1 MIEHLFLDTE
11 TFSPVDL
18 KKSGSYA
25 YAEHPETEI
34 LICSYA
40 IDDGQAQV
48 WDCTDG
54 SRMPEDLKAAL
65 RQVRRHKAKLV
76 MQNGLMFDRLVMRN
90 CWDMDIDPRDI
101 LDTMVM
107 AFRHSLPGS
116 LAMQCEVLQID
127 DSLAKDKRG
136 KALIQ
141 RFCKP
146 TPKNYKVR
154 RYSRE
159 THPAEWA
166 EFIEYARSDITAM
179 REVFHAMPDWG
190 NIEFENTVLAIDQR
204 INDRGFFVD
213 TALANAAIDAVKQHK
228 IELQAEANEKW
239 GAGLTGAAFLPTLRD
254 LAPAHEILNAQ
265 KSTLNDLLAD
275 DDLPDD
281 ARTIIEMRLG
291 ASSTASTKYNPLLLG
306 LSGDGRRR
314 GCLQYGGAKRTLR
327 WAGKGFQ
334 PQNLARGFFSD
345 DPKNK
350 KKKIR
355 PEWASDK
362 DWWRIL
368 HPLSVGIEM
377 LLKGKAHWCYDV
389 AKLTAST
396 VRSCI
401 IPEPG
406 KKLVQAD
413 YSNVEGRG
421 LAWSAGEDTAL
432 DTFRAGLDI
441 YCVTAG
447 KMFGMDPDYIKE
459 SRSDLR
465 QIGKACLHRHTQ
477 VLTDT
482 GFKDIMAVSSNDKV
496 WNGEKWV
503 STSGAKLMGWKPVI
517 TLDGVRMTED
527 HRILSNS
534 WKEAKQLASNDSM
547 LRRALET
554 GSAAWSSFES
564 YQKEMGIDSC
574 SHNATAGNCRVES
587 CSTTCATGKQRN
599 AMPAPWKPQRNTENS
614 ISATKTQCPTTIT
627 GHDCSI
633 DCRQLSLDATTR
645 EIGGLKTTAA
655 GGFLFTKNG
664 TLTKGRFSSTFKLWR
679 AGITQSS
686 KWTEKTTTAT
696 MNLETFGLSAV
707 RRTSIIDGAL
717 LSFSGATMLPL
728 PALLNSNGKLQH
740 CEPVYDL
747 INVGYGNRFLIKSA
761 SGYLLAHNCELGLGY
776 GGGVAAFLTFA
787 KNLGLDLYA
796 MAETMKGTFPDHIWA
811 AAKRGYEY
819 ARIQEKNKKGFAG
832 QKAERPSYDL
842 PKNVWLTCD
851 SIKRMWRE
859 SHPKTCAF
867 WNDLES
873 AAMNA
878 VKNPGKSYWAGAE
891 VRENGDRAIRI
902 RRTKGKDGSPGW
914 WLQVELPS
922 GRILSYPGIGISV
935 EKLASDID
943 EDLYPNLAAREITY
957 RERIRYMGENQTT
970 RQWGKQ
976 YTYGGKLAENVTQAL
991 CRDLL
996 ANALVTVENAGWPI
1010 ILHVHDEI
1018 VTEVPNTPEHTVAE
1032 LERMMCDLPAWAAG
1046 FPLAAEGAELMRYAK

>member
-1 MIEHLFLDTE
+1 MELLFLDTE

-25 YAEHPETEI
+25 YAEHAETEI

-40 IDDGQAQV
+40 IDDGPAQV

-54 SRMPEDLKAAL
+54 SRMPDDLKTAL
-65 RQVRRHKAKLV
+65 RRVRRHKAKLV

-90 CWDMDIDPRDI
+90 CWGMDIDPRDI

-107 AFRHSLPGS
+107 AFRHSLPGG

-159 THPAEWA
+159 THPSEWA

-228 IELQAEANEKW
+228 IQLQAEANEKW
-239 GAGLTGAAFLPTLRD
+239 GAGLTGAAFLPLLRD
-254 LAPAHEILNAQ
+254 LANKGDLGHKWFEIPNAQ

-334 PQNLARGFFSD
+334 PQNLARGHFSGD
-345 DPKNK
+345 ELDT
-350 KKKIR
+350 
-355 PEWASDK
+355 
-362 DWWRIL
+362 
-368 HPLSVGIEM
+368 GIKM

-389 AKLTAST
+389 SKLTAST
-396 VRSCI
+396 VRGCI

-406 KKLVQAD
+406 NKLVVAD

-421 LAWSAGEDTAL
+421 LAWLAGEETAL
-432 DTFRAGLDI
+432 ATFLAGLDI

-447 KMFGMDPDYIKE
+447 KMFGLDPDHIKQV
-459 SRSDLR
+459 RKDLR
-465 QIGKACLHRHTQ
+465 QIGKA
-477 VLTDT
+477 
-482 GFKDIMAVSSNDKV
+482 
-496 WNGEKWV
+496 
-503 STSGAKLMGWKPVI
+503 
-517 TLDGVRMTED
+517 
-527 HRILSNS
+527 
-534 WKEAKQLASNDSM
+534 
-547 LRRALET
+547 
-554 GSAAWSSFES
+554 
-564 YQKEMGIDSC
+564 
-574 SHNATAGNCRVES
+574 
-587 CSTTCATGKQRN
+587 
-599 AMPAPWKPQRNTENS
+599 
-614 ISATKTQCPTTIT
+614 
-627 GHDCSI
+627 
-633 DCRQLSLDATTR
+633 
-645 EIGGLKTTAA
+645 
-655 GGFLFTKNG
+655 
-664 TLTKGRFSSTFKLWR
+664 
-679 AGITQSS
+679 
-686 KWTEKTTTAT
+686 
-696 MNLETFGLSAV
+696 
-707 RRTSIIDGAL
+707 
-717 LSFSGATMLPL
+717 
-728 PALLNSNGKLQH
+728 
-740 CEPVYDL
+740 
-747 INVGYGNRFLIKSA
+747 
-761 SGYLLAHNCELGLGY
+761 CELGLGY

-796 MAETMKGTFPDHIWA
+796 MADTMKGTFPDHIWA

-878 VKNPGKSYWAGAE
+878 IKNPGKSYWAGAE

-935 EKLASDID
+935 EKQID
-943 EDLYPNLAAREITY
+943 EDDDRTEY

-1018 VTEVPNTPEHTVAE
+1018 VTEVPNTPEYTANA
-1032 LERMMCDLPAWAAG
+1032 LEDLMCILPTWAAG
-1046 FPLAAEGAELMRYAK
+1046 FPLAAEGQELSRYAK

>member
-1 MIEHLFLDTE
+1 MELLFLDTE

-40 IDDGQAQV
+40 IDDGPARV

-54 SRMPEDLKAAL
+54 SRMPDDLKAAL

-90 CWDMDIDPRDI
+90 CWGMDIDPRDI

-228 IELQAEANEKW
+228 IELQQEANEKW

-254 LAPAHEILNAQ
+254 LAPAHDILNAQ

-334 PQNLARGFFSD
+334 PQNLARGHFSGD
-345 DPKNK
+345 ELDTG
-350 KKKIR
+350 IR
-355 PEWASDK
+355 
-362 DWWRIL
+362 
-368 HPLSVGIEM
+368 M

-389 AKLTAST
+389 SKLTAST
-396 VRSCI
+396 VRGCI

-406 KKLVQAD
+406 NKLVVAD

-421 LAWSAGEDTAL
+421 LAWLAGEETAL
-432 DTFRAGLDI
+432 ATFRAGTDI
-441 YCVTAG
+441 YKVLASSMFKVAYEDVT
-447 KMFGMDPDYIKE
+447 KDQ
-459 SRSDLR
+459 R
-465 QIGKACLHRHTQ
+465 QIAKAA
-477 VLTDT
+477 
-482 GFKDIMAVSSNDKV
+482 I
-496 WNGEKWV
+496 
-503 STSGAKLMGWKPVI
+503 
-517 TLDGVRMTED
+517 
-527 HRILSNS
+527 
-534 WKEAKQLASNDSM
+534 
-547 LRRALET
+547 
-554 GSAAWSSFES
+554 
-564 YQKEMGIDSC
+564 
-574 SHNATAGNCRVES
+574 
-587 CSTTCATGKQRN
+587 
-599 AMPAPWKPQRNTENS
+599 
-614 ISATKTQCPTTIT
+614 
-627 GHDCSI
+627 
-633 DCRQLSLDATTR
+633 
-645 EIGGLKTTAA
+645 
-655 GGFLFTKNG
+655 
-664 TLTKGRFSSTFKLWR
+664 
-679 AGITQSS
+679 
-686 KWTEKTTTAT
+686 
-696 MNLETFGLSAV
+696 
-707 RRTSIIDGAL
+707 
-717 LSFSGATMLPL
+717 
-728 PALLNSNGKLQH
+728 
-740 CEPVYDL
+740 
-747 INVGYGNRFLIKSA
+747 
-761 SGYLLAHNCELGLGY
+761 LGLGY

-787 KNLGLDLYA
+787 KNLGLDLYQL
-796 MAETMKGTFPDHIWA
+796 AETMKGTFPEHIWA

-851 SIKRMWRE
+851 SIKRMYRE
-859 SHPKTCAF
+859 SNSAIVQF

-878 VKNPGKSYWAGAE
+878 IKNPGKSYWAGAE

-935 EKLASDID
+935 EKQID
-943 EDLYPNLAAREITY
+943 EDDDRTEY

-1018 VTEVPNTPEHTVAE
+1018 VTEVPNAPEYMVAE
-1032 LERMMCDLPAWAAG
+1032 LERMMCDLPDWAAG

>member
-1 MIEHLFLDTE
+1 MTIEYLFLDTE

-40 IDDGQAQV
+40 IDDGPAQV
-48 WDCTDG
+48 WDCTNG
-54 SRMPEDLKAAL
+54 SRMPDDLKAAL

-90 CWDMDIDPRDI
+90 CWGMDIDPRDI

-228 IELQAEANEKW
+228 IELQQEANAKW

-306 LSGDGRRR
+306 LSSDGRRR
-314 GCLQYGGAKRTLR
+314 GCTQYGGAKRTLR
-327 WAGKGFQ
+327 WAGRGFQ
-334 PQNLARGFFSD
+334 PQNLARGYFSG
-345 DPKNK
+345 
-350 KKKIR
+350 
-355 PEWASDK
+355 EE
-362 DWWRIL
+362 L
-368 HPLSVGIEM
+368 ETGIKM

-389 AKLTAST
+389 SKLTAST
-396 VRSCI
+396 VRGCI

-406 KKLVQAD
+406 NKLVVAD

-421 LAWSAGEDTAL
+421 LAWLAGEETAL
-432 DTFRAGLDI
+432 ATFLAGLDI

-447 KMFGMDPDYIKE
+447 KMFGLDPDHIKQL
-459 SRSDLR
+459 RKDLR
-465 QIGKACLHRHTQ
+465 QIGKA
-477 VLTDT
+477 
-482 GFKDIMAVSSNDKV
+482 
-496 WNGEKWV
+496 
-503 STSGAKLMGWKPVI
+503 
-517 TLDGVRMTED
+517 
-527 HRILSNS
+527 
-534 WKEAKQLASNDSM
+534 
-547 LRRALET
+547 
-554 GSAAWSSFES
+554 
-564 YQKEMGIDSC
+564 
-574 SHNATAGNCRVES
+574 
-587 CSTTCATGKQRN
+587 
-599 AMPAPWKPQRNTENS
+599 
-614 ISATKTQCPTTIT
+614 
-627 GHDCSI
+627 
-633 DCRQLSLDATTR
+633 
-645 EIGGLKTTAA
+645 
-655 GGFLFTKNG
+655 
-664 TLTKGRFSSTFKLWR
+664 
-679 AGITQSS
+679 
-686 KWTEKTTTAT
+686 
-696 MNLETFGLSAV
+696 
-707 RRTSIIDGAL
+707 
-717 LSFSGATMLPL
+717 
-728 PALLNSNGKLQH
+728 
-740 CEPVYDL
+740 
-747 INVGYGNRFLIKSA
+747 
-761 SGYLLAHNCELGLGY
+761 CELGLGY

-878 VKNPGKSYWAGAE
+878 IKNPGKSYWAGAE

-922 GRILSYPGIGISV
+922 GRVLSYPGIGISV
-935 EKLASDID
+935 EKQID
-943 EDLYPNLAAREITY
+943 EDDDRVEY

-1010 ILHVHDEI
+1010 ILHIHDEC
-1018 VTEVPNTPEHTVAE
+1018 VCEVPNTEEYTAKM
-1032 LERMMCDLPAWAAG
+1032 LEDMMCILPSWAAG
-1046 FPLAAEGAELMRYAK
+1046 FPLAAEGAELKRYAK

>member
-1 MIEHLFLDTE
+1 ME
-11 TFSPVDL
+11 FSQDDVFIDHESFSEVDL
-18 KKSGSYA
+18 KKRGSYA
-25 YAEHPETEI
+25 YAEHKSTEI
-34 LICSYA
+34 MLTTYA
-40 IDDGQAQV
+40 FGDEEVQCYDA
-48 WDCTDG
+48 TDG
-54 SRMPEDLKAAL
+54 GRLPSELRSVLKYLSRNPGK
-65 RQVRRHKAKLV
+65 KGNPKLIGA
-76 MQNGLMFDRLVMRN
+76 NYLMFDRLLLRN
-90 CWDMDIDPRDI
+90 CWGYDIDPRDI
-101 LDTMVM
+101 IDTMVV

-116 LAMQCEVLQID
+116 LAMQCEVLQIAEEL
-127 DSLAKDKRG
+127 SKDKRG

-146 TPKNYKVR
+146 TPKNYKIR
-154 RYSRE
+154 RYTKE
-159 THPAEWA
+159 THPGEWL
-166 EFIEYARSDITAM
+166 EFVGYGKSDITSM
-179 REVFHAMPDWG
+179 REVYIELPDWG

-228 IELQAEANEKW
+228 IELQQEANERW
-239 GAGLTGAAFLPTLRD
+239 GAGLTGAAFLPTLRE

-327 WAGKGFQ
+327 WAGKMFQ
-334 PQNLARGFFSD
+334 PQNLARGYYDD
-345 DPKNK
+345 DPED
-350 KKKIR
+350 KIIQR
-355 PEWASDK
+355 EGENDELFRARK
-362 DWWRIL
+362 YAL
-368 HPLSVGIEM
+368 TYGINM
-377 LLKGKAHWCYDV
+377 LLKGRAHWAYDV
-389 AKLTAST
+389 SKLTATT

-406 KKLVQAD
+406 NKLIVAD

-421 LAWSAGEDTAL
+421 LAWLAGEETAL
-432 DTFRAGLDI
+432 ETFRSGLDI

-447 KMFGMDPDYIKE
+447 KMFGLDPDHIKKN
-459 SRSDLR
+459 RKDLR
-465 QIGKACLHRHTQ
+465 QIGKA
-477 VLTDT
+477 
-482 GFKDIMAVSSNDKV
+482 
-496 WNGEKWV
+496 
-503 STSGAKLMGWKPVI
+503 
-517 TLDGVRMTED
+517 
-527 HRILSNS
+527 
-534 WKEAKQLASNDSM
+534 
-547 LRRALET
+547 
-554 GSAAWSSFES
+554 
-564 YQKEMGIDSC
+564 
-574 SHNATAGNCRVES
+574 
-587 CSTTCATGKQRN
+587 
-599 AMPAPWKPQRNTENS
+599 
-614 ISATKTQCPTTIT
+614 
-627 GHDCSI
+627 
-633 DCRQLSLDATTR
+633 
-645 EIGGLKTTAA
+645 
-655 GGFLFTKNG
+655 
-664 TLTKGRFSSTFKLWR
+664 
-679 AGITQSS
+679 
-686 KWTEKTTTAT
+686 
-696 MNLETFGLSAV
+696 
-707 RRTSIIDGAL
+707 
-717 LSFSGATMLPL
+717 
-728 PALLNSNGKLQH
+728 
-740 CEPVYDL
+740 
-747 INVGYGNRFLIKSA
+747 
-761 SGYLLAHNCELGLGY
+761 CELGLGY

-878 VKNPGKSYWAGAE
+878 IKNPGKSYWAGAE

-935 EKLASDID
+935 EKQID
-943 EDLYPNLAAREITY
+943 EDDDRAEY

-976 YTYGGKLAENVTQAL
+976 YTYGGKLSENVTQAL

-996 ANALVTVENAGWPI
+996 ANALVTVEGAGWPVV
-1010 ILHVHDEI
+1010 LHVHDEC
-1018 VTEVPNTPEHTVAE
+1018 VCEVPNTPDYTLAE
-1032 LERMMCDLPAWAAG
+1032 LGRMMCDLPVWAAG
-1046 FPLAAEGAELMRYAK
+1046 FPLAYSGDEVMRYAK

>member
-1 MIEHLFLDTE
+1 MKIDYLFFDTE
-11 TFSPVDL
+11 TYSEVDL
-18 KKSGSYA
+18 KKAGSYR
-25 YAEHPETEI
+25 YAEDKSTEI

-40 IDDGQAQV
+40 VDDGEAKV
-48 WDCTDG
+48 WDCTGG
-54 SRMPEDLKAAL
+54 SRMPDDLKDAL

-90 CWDMDIDPRDI
+90 CWGMGIDPRDI

-127 DSLAKDKRG
+127 ESQAKDKRG

-228 IELQAEANEKW
+228 IELQQEANAKW

-314 GCLQYGGAKRTLR
+314 GCLQYGGASRTLR
-327 WAGKGFQ
+327 FAGKGFQ
-334 PQNLARGFFSD
+334 PQNLARGYFSG
-345 DPKNK
+345 
-350 KKKIR
+350 
-355 PEWASDK
+355 EE
-362 DWWRIL
+362 L
-368 HPLSVGIEM
+368 ETGIKM
-377 LLKGKAHWCYDV
+377 LLKGRAHWAFDV

-406 KKLVQAD
+406 KQLVVAD

-421 LAWSAGEDTAL
+421 LAWLAGEETAL
-432 DTFRAGLDI
+432 ETFRSGLDI

-447 KMFGMDPDYIKE
+447 KMFGMEPDYIKKN
-459 SRSDLR
+459 RKDLR
-465 QIGKACLHRHTQ
+465 QIGKT
-477 VLTDT
+477 
-482 GFKDIMAVSSNDKV
+482 
-496 WNGEKWV
+496 
-503 STSGAKLMGWKPVI
+503 
-517 TLDGVRMTED
+517 
-527 HRILSNS
+527 
-534 WKEAKQLASNDSM
+534 
-547 LRRALET
+547 
-554 GSAAWSSFES
+554 
-564 YQKEMGIDSC
+564 
-574 SHNATAGNCRVES
+574 
-587 CSTTCATGKQRN
+587 
-599 AMPAPWKPQRNTENS
+599 
-614 ISATKTQCPTTIT
+614 
-627 GHDCSI
+627 
-633 DCRQLSLDATTR
+633 
-645 EIGGLKTTAA
+645 
-655 GGFLFTKNG
+655 
-664 TLTKGRFSSTFKLWR
+664 
-679 AGITQSS
+679 
-686 KWTEKTTTAT
+686 
-696 MNLETFGLSAV
+696 
-707 RRTSIIDGAL
+707 
-717 LSFSGATMLPL
+717 
-728 PALLNSNGKLQH
+728 
-740 CEPVYDL
+740 
-747 INVGYGNRFLIKSA
+747 
-761 SGYLLAHNCELGLGY
+761 CELALGY
-776 GGGVAAFLTFA
+776 SGGVGAFVNMA
-787 KNLGLDLYA
+787 KVTGLDLHG
-796 MAETMKGTFPDHIWA
+796 MAEMMKGTFPDHIWA
-811 AAKRGYEY
+811 GAKKGYEY
-819 ARIQEKNKKGFAG
+819 ARIQEKNKKGFGG

-859 SHPKTCAF
+859 SHPATIRF
-867 WNDLES
+867 WRELEDGAM
-873 AAMNA
+873 AAI
-878 VKNPGKSYWAGAE
+878 KNPGKAYWAGAE
-891 VRENGDRAIRI
+891 VREDGRKAIKI
-902 RRTKGKDGSPGW
+902 TRTKGKDGSPGW
-914 WLQVELPS
+914 WLKLEMPS

-935 EKLASDID
+935 EKHMDDDSAD
-943 EDLYPNLAAREITY
+943 ERVEY
-957 RERIRYMGENQTT
+957 RERIRYMGVNQTT

-976 YTYGGKLAENVTQAL
+976 YTYSGKLCENLCQAF

-996 ANALVTVENAGWPI
+996 ANALITVEEAGWPI
-1010 ILHVHDEI
+1010 ILHIHDEI
-1018 VTEVPNTPEHTVAE
+1018 VTEVPDTDEYSEKE
-1032 LERMMCDLPAWAAG
+1032 LERLMCILPVWAKG
-1046 FPLAAEGAELMRYAK
+1046 FPLAAEGQRLKRYAK

>member
-1 MIEHLFLDTE
+1 MNLEYLFLDTE

-40 IDDGQAQV
+40 IDDGPAQV

-54 SRMPEDLKAAL
+54 GRMPDDLKAAL

-159 THPAEWA
+159 THPVEWA

-213 TALANAAIDAVKQHK
+213 TALANAAIDAVKKHK

-239 GAGLTGAAFLPTLRD
+239 GAGLTGAAFLPTLRE

-314 GCLQYGGAKRTLR
+314 GCLQYGGASRTLR
-327 WAGKGFQ
+327 FAGKGFQ
-334 PQNLARGFFSD
+334 PQNLARGYFSG
-345 DPKNK
+345 
-350 KKKIR
+350 
-355 PEWASDK
+355 EE
-362 DWWRIL
+362 L
-368 HPLSVGIEM
+368 ETGIKM
-377 LLKGKAHWCYDV
+377 LLKGRAHWVFDV

-406 KKLVQAD
+406 KQLVVAD

-421 LAWSAGEDTAL
+421 LAWLAGEETAL
-432 DTFRAGLDI
+432 ETFRSGLDI

-447 KMFGMDPDYIKE
+447 KMFGMEPDYIKKN
-459 SRSDLR
+459 RKDLR
-465 QIGKACLHRHTQ
+465 QIGKT
-477 VLTDT
+477 
-482 GFKDIMAVSSNDKV
+482 
-496 WNGEKWV
+496 
-503 STSGAKLMGWKPVI
+503 
-517 TLDGVRMTED
+517 
-527 HRILSNS
+527 
-534 WKEAKQLASNDSM
+534 
-547 LRRALET
+547 
-554 GSAAWSSFES
+554 
-564 YQKEMGIDSC
+564 
-574 SHNATAGNCRVES
+574 
-587 CSTTCATGKQRN
+587 
-599 AMPAPWKPQRNTENS
+599 
-614 ISATKTQCPTTIT
+614 
-627 GHDCSI
+627 
-633 DCRQLSLDATTR
+633 
-645 EIGGLKTTAA
+645 
-655 GGFLFTKNG
+655 
-664 TLTKGRFSSTFKLWR
+664 
-679 AGITQSS
+679 
-686 KWTEKTTTAT
+686 
-696 MNLETFGLSAV
+696 
-707 RRTSIIDGAL
+707 
-717 LSFSGATMLPL
+717 
-728 PALLNSNGKLQH
+728 
-740 CEPVYDL
+740 
-747 INVGYGNRFLIKSA
+747 
-761 SGYLLAHNCELGLGY
+761 CELALGY
-776 GGGVAAFLTFA
+776 SGGVGAFVNMA
-787 KNLGLDLYA
+787 KVTGLDLHG
-796 MAETMKGTFPDHIWA
+796 MAEMMKGTFPDHIWA
-811 AAKRGYEY
+811 GAKKGYEY
-819 ARIQEKNKKGFAG
+819 ARIQEKNKKGFGG

-859 SHPKTCAF
+859 SHPATIRF
-867 WNDLES
+867 WRELEDGAM
-873 AAMNA
+873 AAI
-878 VKNPGKSYWAGAE
+878 KNPGKAYWAGAE
-891 VRENGDRAIRI
+891 VREDGRKAIKI
-902 RRTKGKDGSPGW
+902 TRTRGKDGSPGW
-914 WLQVELPS
+914 WLKLEMPS

-935 EKLASDID
+935 ERQVHAVEGEDFSGQYKAGTMLDDLAGNRDV
-943 EDLYPNLAAREITY
+943 L
-957 RERIRYMGENQTT
+957 RERIRYMGVNQTT

-976 YTYGGKLAENVTQAL
+976 YTYSGKLCENLCQAF

-996 ANALVTVENAGWPI
+996 ANALITVEEAGWPI
-1010 ILHVHDEI
+1010 ILHIHDEI
-1018 VTEVPNTPEHTVAE
+1018 VTEVPDTDEYSEKE
-1032 LERMMCDLPAWAAG
+1032 LERLMCILPKWAGG
-1046 FPLAAEGAELMRYAK
+1046 FPLAAEGQRLKRYAK

>member
-1 MIEHLFLDTE
+1 ME
-11 TFSPVDL
+11 FSQDDVFIDHESFSEVDL
-18 KKSGSYA
+18 KKRGSYA
-25 YAEHPETEI
+25 YAEHKSTEI
-34 LICSYA
+34 MLTTYA
-40 IDDGQAQV
+40 FGDEEVQCYDA
-48 WDCTDG
+48 TDG
-54 SRMPEDLKAAL
+54 GRLPSDLRSVLKYLSRNPGK
-65 RQVRRHKAKLV
+65 KGNPKLIGA
-76 MQNGLMFDRLVMRN
+76 NYLMFDRLLLRN
-90 CWDMDIDPRDI
+90 CWGYDIDPRDI
-101 LDTMVM
+101 IDTRVC

-116 LAMQCEVLQID
+116 LAMQCEVLQIAEEL
-127 DSLAKDKRG
+127 SKDKRG

-146 TPKNYKVR
+146 TPKNYKIR
-154 RYSRE
+154 RYTKE
-159 THPAEWA
+159 THPGEWL
-166 EFIEYARSDITAM
+166 EFLSYGKSDITSM
-179 REVFHAMPDWG
+179 REVYIELPDWG

-228 IELQAEANEKW
+228 IELQQEANEKW

-254 LAPAHEILNAQ
+254 LAPAHEIPNAQ

-334 PQNLARGFFSD
+334 PQNLARGYFSD

-389 AKLTAST
+389 SKLTAST
-396 VRSCI
+396 VRGCI
-401 IPEPG
+401 IPAPG
-406 KKLVQAD
+406 KKLVVAD

-421 LAWSAGEDTAL
+421 LAWLAGEETVL
-432 DTFRAGLDI
+432 DTFRAMLDI
-441 YCVTAG
+441 YCETAG
-447 KMFGMDPDYIKE
+447 KMFGLDPAVIKE
-459 SRSDLR
+459 SLPDIR
-465 QIGKACLHRHTQ
+465 QIGKAC
-477 VLTDT
+477 
-482 GFKDIMAVSSNDKV
+482 
-496 WNGEKWV
+496 
-503 STSGAKLMGWKPVI
+503 
-517 TLDGVRMTED
+517 
-527 HRILSNS
+527 
-534 WKEAKQLASNDSM
+534 
-547 LRRALET
+547 
-554 GSAAWSSFES
+554 
-564 YQKEMGIDSC
+564 
-574 SHNATAGNCRVES
+574 
-587 CSTTCATGKQRN
+587 
-599 AMPAPWKPQRNTENS
+599 
-614 ISATKTQCPTTIT
+614 
-627 GHDCSI
+627 
-633 DCRQLSLDATTR
+633 
-645 EIGGLKTTAA
+645 
-655 GGFLFTKNG
+655 
-664 TLTKGRFSSTFKLWR
+664 
-679 AGITQSS
+679 
-686 KWTEKTTTAT
+686 
-696 MNLETFGLSAV
+696 
-707 RRTSIIDGAL
+707 
-717 LSFSGATMLPL
+717 
-728 PALLNSNGKLQH
+728 
-740 CEPVYDL
+740 
-747 INVGYGNRFLIKSA
+747 
-761 SGYLLAHNCELGLGY
+761 ELGLGF

-873 AAMNA
+873 AAMSA
-878 VKNPGKSYWAGAE
+878 IKNPGKSYWAGAE

-935 EKLASDID
+935 EKQIE
-943 EDLYPNLAAREITY
+943 EDDHEAENVSY

-996 ANALVTVENAGWPI
+996 AYALVTVEDAGWPI

-1018 VTEVPNTPEHTVAE
+1018 VTEVPNSPEYTVAE
-1032 LERMMCDLPAWAAG
+1032 LGRMMCDLPAWAAG
-1046 FPLAAEGAELMRYAK
+1046 FPLAAEGRELFRYAK

>member
-1 MIEHLFLDTE
+1 MELLFLDTE
-11 TFSPVDL
+11 TYSPVDL
-18 KKSGSYA
+18 KKAGSYA

-40 IDDGQAQV
+40 IDDAPAQV

-54 SRMPEDLKAAL
+54 SRMPDDLKAAL

-76 MQNGLMFDRLVMRN
+76 MANGLMFDRLVMRN

-101 LDTMVM
+101 LDTMIM

-228 IELQAEANEKW
+228 IELQQEANAKW

-334 PQNLARGFFSD
+334 PQNLARGEISD

-350 KKKIR
+350 KKKVR
-355 PEWASDK
+355 PEWASDR
-362 DWWRIL
+362 DWWVML
-368 HPLSVGIEM
+368 HQLTVGIAA
-377 LLKGKAHWCYDV
+377 LLKGRAHQTFDV
-389 AKLTAST
+389 SKLTAST

-406 KKLVQAD
+406 KKLVVAD

-421 LAWSAGEDTAL
+421 LAWAAGERTAL
-432 DTFRAGLDI
+432 DTFRSGLDI

-447 KMFGMDPDYIKE
+447 KMFGLEPDFIAE
-459 SRSDLR
+459 SRADLR

-482 GFKDIMAVSSNDKV
+482 GFKDIMVISSNDKV

-503 STSGAKLMGWKPVI
+503 NTSGAKLMGWKPVI

-554 GSAAWSSFES
+554 GSDAWLSFES

-587 CSTTCATGKQRN
+587 CLTTCATGKQRN
-599 AMPAPWKPQRNTENS
+599 ATPAPWKPQRNTENS
-614 ISATKTQCPTTIT
+614 ISATKTQCPTTST

-633 DCRQLSLDATTR
+633 DCRQLFLDATTR

-655 GGFLFTKNG
+655 GGFLFIKNG
-664 TLTKGRFSSTFKLWR
+664 TRTKGRFCSTFKLWM

-686 KWTEKTTTAT
+686 KWTGETTTAT
-696 MNLETFGLSAV
+696 TNLETFGLSAV

-717 LSFSGATMLPL
+717 LSFSSATMLPL
-728 PALLNSNGKLQH
+728 PGLLNLNGKLQY

-747 INVGYGNRFLIKSA
+747 INVESGNRFLIKSA

-832 QKAERPSYDL
+832 KKAERPSYDL

-878 VKNPGKSYWAGAE
+878 IKNPGKSYWAGAE

-935 EKLASDID
+935 EKQID
-943 EDLYPNLAAREITY
+943 EDDDRTEY

-1018 VTEVPNTPEHTVAE
+1018 VTEVPNTPDYTVAG
-1032 LERMMCDLPAWAAG
+1032 LGRMMCMLPSWAAG
-1046 FPLAAEGAELMRYAK
+1046 FPLAAEGQELFRYAK